1 MLCPVCKTENRPG
14 AKFCQECSVR
24 LELRCPFCGAA
35 TAAGAKYCIQCG
47 SKQELKCP
55 LCSSATQPGA
65 KFCQECGTRLE
76 FACFTCGTLTPPSA
90 KFCHSCGS
98 RLESRCSACGS
109 LTILGAHFC
118 NSCGISLTP
127 PATAPA
133 VTATSAGQF
142 TTPPVQP
149 PLAPVQQPQLQPEI
163 IQSQQPSAPVVQP
176 QVVQQPASTDQPAPV
191 GYPEQTV
198 TQTQPQPSA
207 FVPPVS
213 AGAPVE
219 QVLPIVAPDNVQQA
233 IETPIRQAPPP
244 AQTSHPEPTVAEIIQ
259 VPSVSTEPS
268 IEPTVQTPPAQA
280 ADSFSKALR
289 EPQDSSGAAP
299 VIPIAKEDERRLVT
313 VLFGD
318 VSGFTAMSEKLD
330 AEDMKAIMDSCLKM
344 LADQV
349 DKYEGTVDKFEGDLI
364 MATWGAPNAHEDDAE
379 RAVLAAIGMQEA
391 LAKFS
396 DNLEKRRGFT
406 LKMRIGLNTGE
417 VIAGVVGSGRDKD
430 YTVMGDVVNT
440 ASRFESNGTPG
451 RVMVGQKTYDL
462 SKHLVDFETLEPIT
476 VKGKSEPLPVYEV
489 IGIKQERGQR
499 RGISGLES
507 PMVGRSSEVQRLLA
521 EFQKIKEERHP
532 RIVTLLG
539 TPGMGKS
546 RLLGEFEKHLSEKA
560 ISYSWVK
567 GRSLPYGQTI
577 TYYALGEMVKTA
589 FGIKE
594 SDSIEEVRERLIDG
608 VRDVLNNSLRSGE
621 VSSEQVEEEAWQIT
635 HRLAYAIGVS
645 YPDSIMNKINPSNVK
660 DELFWAWRQFF
671 YTWASIT
678 PLVVVFED
686 LHWAD
691 EVILDLINHIATTI
705 DSASIMLLCISRPE
719 LLERSPVWGED
730 SSSRSLIHLTPLTPE
745 EGVAL
750 LDNLL
755 LNNRLSRRF
764 KESIVQRAGGQPF
777 FIEEILRIYLESHA
791 IVKGPGGWV
800 LSEMDA
806 DLKVPDTI
814 SATISA
820 RLDRLDLMEKSLIQ
834 RASVVGTDFW
844 ESSLAYPAPALGP
857 EVSALAQLTEKEFI
871 RSKPESSVVDDNEYA
886 FQNTLVHDVTYQG
899 LTKARRSREHLR
911 VGKWLEVR
919 AGDRLEEFIELLA
932 HHFGQAANV
941 EVASMEGDYT
951 GVVQA
956 IYYLWEAAERARAR
970 QSNADALSRYD
981 RALELLSEIK
991 DIEDAPQDVNG
1002 VDSYLVALRLFIGRA
1017 QTLEPLARYDEA
1029 IEDLDVVLKGAQELG
1044 IVSLQA
1050 LSLHQMAKILR
1061 IKGEPAMAEEKATE
1075 AARLYQ
1081 EVNDLAGNAQCLL
1094 VLGEVFS
1101 DQSKLSQFEAVAKE
1115 ATELGRQVGSL
1126 WVEARGSTLIGTGC
1140 AYQGKAE
1147 EGLQHIE
1154 KAVDIY
1160 KEMGDRRGIA
1170 TSLLML
1176 GRINHMLGR
1185 PKAAAQHI
1193 IEAVEMFEELGDR
1206 RAMASASFNLGLM
1219 SLERGDVQEAQ
1230 HHAERGIAMTSN
1242 VGESSMRIRCL
1253 LLLAQAQVESGDP
1266 EGAIRNLIETDT
1278 LCTTHAQTSALPE
1291 VYRVT
1296 AQAYL
1301 GLGKLDEAEKYALKG
1316 CEVVAEDDP
1325 YSLGTTRLVYA
1336 LVLEA
1341 KNRNEEAEE
1350 AYTKALGYLEEA
1362 GEEFEIGLIH
1372 HCYGMFLMKREQYG
1386 PANEHLLEA
1395 REAFVSLEAQ
1405 ARIDTIDTALEKIE
1419 ASLKSVAGNPL

>member
-1 MLCPVCKTENRPG
+1 MEEAQPV
-14 AKFCQECSVR
+14 
-24 LELRCPFCGAA
+24 
-35 TAAGAKYCIQCG
+35 
-47 SKQELKCP
+47 
-55 LCSSATQPGA
+55 
-65 KFCQECGTRLE
+65 
-76 FACFTCGTLTPPSA
+76 
-90 KFCHSCGS
+90 
-98 RLESRCSACGS
+98 
-109 LTILGAHFC
+109 
-118 NSCGISLTP
+118 
-127 PATAPA
+127 
-133 VTATSAGQF
+133 
-142 TTPPVQP
+142 
-149 PLAPVQQPQLQPEI
+149 
-163 IQSQQPSAPVVQP
+163 
-176 QVVQQPASTDQPAPV
+176 
-191 GYPEQTV
+191 
-198 TQTQPQPSA
+198 
-207 FVPPVS
+207 
-213 AGAPVE
+213 
-219 QVLPIVAPDNVQQA
+219 VAPDNIVDTRPVGSVQQ
-233 IETPIRQAPPP
+233 IEQASVYQAPP
-244 AQTSHPEPTVAEIIQ
+244 HPELTAAEIVQ
-259 VPSVSTEPS
+259 VPSESL
-268 IEPTVQTPPAQA
+268 IEAIVQPLAAPAP
-280 ADSFSKALR
+280 D
-289 EPQDSSGAAP
+289 PNAAP
-299 VIPIAKEDERRLVT
+299 VIPIVKEDERRLVT

-330 AEDMKAIMDSCLKM
+330 AEDMKGIMDSCLKM

-391 LAKFS
+391 LTKFS

-406 LKMRIGLNTGE
+406 LRMRIGLNTGE
-417 VIAGVVGSGRDKD
+417 VIAGVVGAGREKD

-440 ASRFESNGTPG
+440 ASRFESNATPG

-462 SKHLVDFETLEPIT
+462 TKHLVDYDILEPIS
-476 VKGKSEPLPVYEV
+476 VKGKSEPLAVFEV
-489 IGIKQERGQR
+489 IGVKQERGQR
-499 RGISGLES
+499 RGIAGLES
-507 PMVGRSSEVQRLLA
+507 PMIGRSSEVQKLIS
-521 EFQKIKEERHP
+521 EFQQVREERHP
-532 RIVTLLG
+532 KIVTVLG

-546 RLLGEFEKHLSEKA
+546 RLLGEFEKHLSENA

-577 TYYALGEMVKTA
+577 TYYALGEMVKNA
-589 FGIKE
+589 FGIME

-608 VRDVLNNSLRSGE
+608 VRNVLSNSLHPE
-621 VSSEQVEEEAWQIT
+621 EETSEQMEEEAWQIT

-660 DELFWAWRQFF
+660 EELFWAWRQFF
-671 YTWASIT
+671 HRWAGIT

-691 EVILDLINHIATTI
+691 EVILDLINHIVTTI
-705 DSASIMLLCISRPE
+705 EDASIMVLCISRPE
-719 LLERSPVWGED
+719 LLERAPAWGED
-730 SSSRSLIHLTPLTPE
+730 GSYRSLMHLTPLSPE

-777 FIEEILRIYLESHA
+777 FIEEVLRIYLESHA

-800 LSEMDA
+800 LSDVEA

-814 SATISA
+814 SATVSA
-820 RLDRLDLMEKSLIQ
+820 RIDRLDLMEKSLIQ

-857 EVSALAQLTEKEFI
+857 EVSALGQLSEKEFV
-871 RSKPESSVVDDNEYA
+871 RSKPASSFVGDGEYA
-886 FQNTLVHDVTYQG
+886 FQNSLVHDVTYQG

-970 QSNADALSRYD
+970 QSNADALARYD

-991 DIEDAPQDVNG
+991 DLEDAPQDVNG
-1002 VDSYLVALRLFIGRA
+1002 VDSYLMALRLFIGRA
-1017 QTLEPLARYDEA
+1017 QTLEPLTRYDEA
-1029 IEDLDVVLKGAQELG
+1029 IEDLDVVLKGAIELG
-1044 IVSLQA
+1044 IVDLQA
-1050 LSLHQMAKILR
+1050 LALHQTAKILR
-1061 IKGEPAMAEEKATE
+1061 IKGEPQAEEKATE

-1081 EVNDLAGNAQCLL
+1081 EIGDLTGNAQCLL

-1101 DQSKLSQFEAVAKE
+1101 DQSKLSQFEIVSIQ
-1115 ATELGRQVGSL
+1115 ATELGKQAGSL
-1126 WVEARGSTLIGTGC
+1126 WVEARGATLVGTAC
-1140 AYQGKAE
+1140 AYQGKTE
-1147 EGLQHIE
+1147 EGLGHIE
-1154 KAVDIY
+1154 KAVAIY
-1160 KEMGDRRGIA
+1160 REMGDRRGIA

-1185 PKAAAQHI
+1185 PKTAAQHI
-1193 IEAVEMFEELGDR
+1193 AEAVEMFEELGDR
-1206 RAMASASFNLGLM
+1206 RAMASASWNLGLM
-1219 SLERGDVQEAQ
+1219 SLERGDIAEAK

-1242 VGESSMRIRCL
+1242 AGEAAMRIRCL
-1253 LLLAQAQVESGDP
+1253 LLLSQAEVEAGDH
-1266 EGAIRNLIETDT
+1266 ESAIKNLTDSEA
-1278 LCTTHAQTSALPE
+1278 LCTAHAQTSALPE
-1291 VYRVT
+1291 VYRVM
-1296 AQAYL
+1296 AQAYI

-1325 YSLGTTRLVYA
+1325 YSLGTTRLVHA
-1336 LVLEA
+1336 LVVEA
-1341 KNRNEEAEE
+1341 QGRNGDAEE
-1350 AYTKALGYLEEA
+1350 SYTKALAYLEEA
-1362 GEEFEIGLIH
+1362 GEEFEVGLIH
-1372 HCYGMFLMKREQYG
+1372 HCYGMFLMKREQYTT
-1386 PANEHLLEA
+1386 AKEHLLEA

-1405 ARIDTIDTALEKIE
+1405 ARIEVIDAAIEEIE
-1419 ASLKSVAGNPL
+1419 AGLKTVVK